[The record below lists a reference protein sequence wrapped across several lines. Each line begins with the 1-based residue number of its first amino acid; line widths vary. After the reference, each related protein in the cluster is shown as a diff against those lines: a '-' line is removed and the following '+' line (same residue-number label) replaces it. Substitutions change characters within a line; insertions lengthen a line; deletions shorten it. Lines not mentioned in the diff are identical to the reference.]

1 MKRYLGRIIGVA
13 VGAFGGPAGLLFGF
27 LAGTLVDQTR
37 RFARMTKG
45 RSTTGGRS
53 QTDEPKLLSE
63 TDCQV
68 LSVPRTADR
77 SAVRHAYRQ
86 LAVNLHPDSAPT
98 LTEMQRT
105 ELAGAFERV
114 HAAYENLMRELHE
127 REVPGQ
133 RFSDET

>member
-37 RFARMTKG
+37 RFARMN
-45 RSTTGGRS
+45 TTGGRGS
-53 QTDEPKLLSE
+53 VREPRLLPE
-63 TDCQV
+63 ADCQL

-77 SAVRHAYRQ
+77 TAVRRAYRQ
-86 LAVNLHPDSAPT
+86 LVVNLHPDSAPS
-98 LTEMQRT
+98 LNEAQRT

-114 HAAYENLMRELHE
+114 QTAYENLMRELHE
-127 REVPGQ
+127 REAPGS
-133 RFSDET
+133 RFSNET